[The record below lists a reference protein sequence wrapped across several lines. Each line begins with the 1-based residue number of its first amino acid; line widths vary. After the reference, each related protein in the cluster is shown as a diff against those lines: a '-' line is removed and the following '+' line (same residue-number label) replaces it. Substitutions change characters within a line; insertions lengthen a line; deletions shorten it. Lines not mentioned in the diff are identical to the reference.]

1 MERQSN
7 FELLR
12 IILII
17 FVIMLHYNSAV
28 AFSFIN
34 EATFTNKAFL
44 YGIESFSLC
53 AVNAFVCL
61 SGFFLYNKTKINTR
75 KIIHL
80 FLILFAFR
88 IFFYIPNSIVHHNFQ
103 IQKIILCF
111 FPDNYYANLY
121 SVVFLLCP
129 FLNLVTNKLTK
140 KTHKTFLIILISLFS
155 ILPTFTDYIY
165 PTLYNNNQ
173 PTSISAISKFGNGRG
188 FTLIN
193 FILLYYIG
201 SYIARMKYRSIKKS
215 LFIYLFS
222 SLSIF
227 ILMFINRP
235 AVISYCNIFVILQ
248 AASLIIL
255 FSNINLQSKAVNFIA
270 KSVWGIYVIHISF
283 IEIYCKYFQFNINDR
298 LSSLSIHFS
307 TCIISVF
314 ICSLLWDKLCTIIL
328 KPIEQLCS
336 KIKLFNRFIS
346 VKEE

>member
-17 FVIMLHYNSAV
+17 FVAILHYNSGV

-34 EATFTNKAFL
+34 EASFTSKAFL

-53 AVNAFVCL
+53 AVNTFVCL
-61 SGFFLYNKTKINTR
+61 SGFFLSNKSKISIR

-80 FLILFAFR
+80 FLVLFVFR
-88 IFFYIPNSIVHHNFQ
+88 ILFYIPNSIVHHNFQ
-103 IQKIILCF
+103 IKEVILCF
-111 FPDNYYANLY
+111 FPNNYYANLY
-121 SVVFLLCP
+121 SVVFLLSP
-129 FLNLVTNKLTK
+129 FLNLITNNLTPK
-140 KTHKTFLIILISLFS
+140 RNKAFLILLISLFS
-155 ILPTFTDYIY
+155 ILPTITDYIY
-165 PTLYNNNQ
+165 PTLFNGNQ
-173 PTSISAISKFGNGRG
+173 PSSISAISKFGNGQG

-201 SYIARMKYRSIKKS
+201 SYIARMKYKSINKP

-283 IEIYCKYFQFNINDR
+283 IEIYCKYFQFNINDT
-298 LSSLSIHFS
+298 LLSLSMHFS
-307 TCIISVF
+307 ICIISVF

-328 KPIEQLCS
+328 KPIELLFN
-336 KIKLFNRFIS
+336 KIRLFNRLIS
-346 VKEE
+346 VKE

>member
-12 IILII
+12 IILIT
-17 FVIMLHYNSAV
+17 FVIMLHYNSSV

-34 EATFTNKAFL
+34 EASFINKAFL
-44 YGIESFSLC
+44 YGIESLSLC

-61 SGFFLYNKTKINTR
+61 SGFFLHSKSKINIR

-88 IFFYIPNSIVHHNFQ
+88 IFFYIPNSIIHHNFQ
-103 IQKIILCF
+103 IKEIILCF
-111 FPDNYYANLY
+111 FPNNYYANLY
-121 SVVFLLCP
+121 SVVFLLSP
-129 FLNLVTNKLTK
+129 FLNQVTNRLTK
-140 KTHKTFLIILISLFS
+140 KTHQTFLLILLSLFS
-155 ILPTFTDYIY
+155 LLPTITDYIY
-165 PTLYNNNQ
+165 PTLFNNNQ

-201 SYIARMKYRSIKKS
+201 SYIARMKYQSINKP
-215 LFIYLFS
+215 LFIYFFS

-227 ILMFINRP
+227 ILMFINHP
-235 AVISYCNIFVILQ
+235 AVISYCNIFVVLQ

-255 FSNINLQSKAVNFIA
+255 FSNINLQSKTVNFIA

-283 IEIYCKYFQFNINDR
+283 IDIYCKYFPFNINGT
-298 LSSLSIHFS
+298 LFSLSMHFLI
-307 TCIISVF
+307 CIISVF
-314 ICSLLWDKLCTIIL
+314 ICSLLWDKISTIIL
-328 KPIEQLCS
+328 KPIELLFD
-336 KIKLFNRFIS
+336 KNKLFNRSIS